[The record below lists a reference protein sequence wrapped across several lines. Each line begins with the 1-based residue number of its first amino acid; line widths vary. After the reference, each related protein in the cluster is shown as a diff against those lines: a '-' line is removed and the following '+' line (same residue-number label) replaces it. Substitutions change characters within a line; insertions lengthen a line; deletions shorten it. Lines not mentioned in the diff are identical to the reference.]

1 MKKNPKNI
9 VFRRGEGHGELSQ
22 REILPDISPVMEEYM
37 KFLQKMKKTEQ
48 KIYAME
54 QTKIHERIEEK
65 KREAAQQQRKER
77 KRSYNRDCL

>member
-1 MKKNPKNI
+1 MKKNPEN
-9 VFRRGEGHGELSQ
+9 VLFRRGEDHGDLSQ
-22 REILPDISPVMEEYM
+22 REIPPDISPVIEEYM

-65 KREAAQQQRKER
+65 KREATQQH
-77 KRSYNRDCL
+77 SL

>member
-1 MKKNPKNI
+1 MENYRSGKSP
-9 VFRRGEGHGELSQ
+9 
-22 REILPDISPVMEEYM
+22 PDISSVMEEYM

-65 KREAAQQQRKER
+65 KREATQQH
-77 KRSYNRDCL
+77 SL

>member
-1 MKKNPKNI
+1 
-9 VFRRGEGHGELSQ
+9 
-22 REILPDISPVMEEYM
+22 MEEYM

-65 KREAAQQQRKER
+65 NREATQQHSLQLARNSR
-77 KRSYNRDCL
+77 YFA